1 MRQRLNHA
9 RHFING
15 NLIDITF
22 FSADNQRYT
31 VENFAFSGEYGE
43 GAVTLPFVPMM
54 TVVDLNEEMAD
65 AIIDYNYELTATG
78 MHNATQ
84 ANLILRISDISNA
97 TFARVED
104 NYVAAD
110 PLKTEN
116 ENISAISNTHF
127 WRIAYSNEA
136 DLEGTIRFTFRANNS
151 DALDYDLLH
160 GHDMNEIVLLY
171 RRDAAD
177 DWQIIPSSIS
187 GNLSLGYLSTDTAP
201 AGEYAIG
208 IGNRETSVS
217 DSKSPKSVQIYP
229 NPANHLLNITVDDW
243 KESDS
248 CVYLIL
254 DMNGSLVAK
263 GAIGKKQTK
272 LNVKSLPSGLYV
284 VRILSGNQEIGSHKF
299 IKN

>member
-1 MRQRLNHA
+1 M
-9 RHFING
+9 
-15 NLIDITF
+15 
-22 FSADNQRYT
+22 
-31 VENFAFSGEYGE
+31 
-43 GAVTLPFVPMM
+43 
-54 TVVDLNEEMAD
+54 
-65 AIIDYNYELTATG
+65 
-78 MHNATQ
+78 
-84 ANLILRISDISNA
+84 
-97 TFARVED
+97 ED